1 MLDFKE
7 PINLLTQFYPHFDGF
22 SRIAPKIFRGV
33 VFVHIQAYHKTKLD
47 PQALKCKFIGYSL
60 TKKGYK
66 CYYPNSQRFFETMD
80 VTFNKQQPFF
90 FQSYLQGEPQSYL
103 QREPFVEDKEF
114 SPDLTL
120 PHSKTNSSLESS
132 PHNTLEFVPPEYIEK
147 LESII
152 QRKEGENHSTPLKVY
167 SRRMQPALESLHAP
181 TIHPDK
187 GIENQTISTP
197 NDISNLDLPII
208 LRKEKRQ
215 CTQHPLSNFV
225 SFDNLSSSY
234 RAFVSRLSSIKI
246 PKSVQEAL
254 SDENWKKA
262 MLEEMN
268 ALKKN
273 NTWELVNLPK
283 GKRKVGCKWVF
294 ITKHRTDRTLE
305 I

>member
-1 MLDFKE
+1 
-7 PINLLTQFYPHFDGF
+7 
-22 SRIAPKIFRGV
+22 
-33 VFVHIQAYHKTKLD
+33 
-47 PQALKCKFIGYSL
+47 
-60 TKKGYK
+60 
-66 CYYPNSQRFFETMD
+66 MD

-90 FQSYLQGEPQSYL
+90 SQSYL

-114 SPDLTL
+114 FPDLTL

-132 PHNTLEFVPPEYIEK
+132 PHNTLEFVPPKYIEK

-167 SRRMQPALESLHAP
+167 SRRMQPALESLHAL

-187 GIENQTISTP
+187 
-197 NDISNLDLPII
+197 
-208 LRKEKRQ
+208 
-215 CTQHPLSNFV
+215 
-225 SFDNLSSSY
+225 
-234 RAFVSRLSSIKI
+234 
-246 PKSVQEAL
+246 EAL

-283 GKRKVGCKWVF
+283 GKRKTLRNKVCKLNKALYDLKQSPRAWFGRFAKAMKNIGYCQSQGDHTLF
-294 ITKHRTDRTLE
+294 IRHSEKGRIMALIVYVDDIVVTGDDWEEMEKLKKKLANEFKIKDLGRLKYFLGIKVVHSKE
-305 I
+305 GMVISQ

>member
-1 MLDFKE
+1 
-7 PINLLTQFYPHFDGF
+7 
-22 SRIAPKIFRGV
+22 
-33 VFVHIQAYHKTKLD
+33 
-47 PQALKCKFIGYSL
+47 
-60 TKKGYK
+60 
-66 CYYPNSQRFFETMD
+66 MD

-90 FQSYLQGEPQSYL
+90 SQSYLQGEPQSYL

-114 SPDLTL
+114 FPDLTL

-197 NDISNLDLPII
+197 NDISNLDLPIV

-225 SFDNLSSSY
+225 SFENLSSSY